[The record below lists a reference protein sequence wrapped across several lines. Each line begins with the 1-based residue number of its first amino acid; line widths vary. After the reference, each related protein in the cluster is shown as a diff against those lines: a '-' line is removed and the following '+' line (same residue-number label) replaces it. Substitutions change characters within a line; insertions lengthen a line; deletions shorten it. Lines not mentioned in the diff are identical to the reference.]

1 MSRAMSIARRM
12 ANLLHR
18 SRIDRDIDAELQTHI
33 ALRTEDN
40 LAAGM
45 SPEQARR
52 DALVRFGNRTAT
64 KERVTATD
72 AALLISTI
80 GSDTR
85 YALRQLIKNPGFA
98 LAAILSLALG
108 IAATVSVFSVI
119 YGVLLHPFPYADVD
133 RLANLSLSDPR
144 GNIFDAEF
152 TGQQFRELRNVHAF
166 EGIATWDSRH
176 LTVTGH
182 DVPENAIA
190 FFGIGETFSTLG
202 VPPLLGRNLGPS
214 DSPEGQEPLP
224 VVMLHYRFWQRHF
237 NGDPAVIGKTLELN
251 HRLYTIVGVTRP
263 HFTWGWGADVY
274 LPEEATQGGGVV
286 VRLRPGV
293 SLAAADAELQPLLE
307 RFAHDRPHSFPPKF
321 KVDIRSLTYETT
333 RNMGGTLYLLFAAV
347 AMLLAIGCSNV
358 SILLLARGTARR
370 HEFALR
376 SAVGASSLR
385 IVRQLLTESLLLAFT
400 GTALGVLM
408 AYQLLR
414 LLVAWMPQGMFPPDV
429 AIRINVPVLLFTAGV
444 ALLSS
449 VFFGLVPA
457 LQMAKPEIGQVMQS
471 STNRTAGSVHGRRLH
486 GTLVAAQ
493 IALTLVLLTAAGA
506 AVHSF
511 LHLLNVPLG
520 YDPHNVV
527 SVGIP
532 LQENTYT
539 TWEARVNYFEQ
550 LRASVATLPDVVS
563 ASIATNAT
571 PPHSGLEQRF
581 QLRDKPSSS
590 PEAQTAR
597 VHFVDPG
604 YFSTLQVPLLQGRTW
619 SVAEVA
625 RGASLVVV
633 NQTLARRYYP
643 NGDIVGHAIKLSTLQ
658 GASPNT
664 LTAPGAGD
672 WMQVIGVV
680 GDSLNDGLDHPVRPA
695 IFAPYST
702 LVWMGTQILI
712 RTRVTPEPI
721 LHSIRKQLAMVSP
734 DQQTY
739 GIIADLETWIRNE
752 PEWAR
757 GRLISALFAG
767 FSIVALFL
775 SGVGLYSVLSY
786 SVAQRTNEFG
796 IRMALGATRRH
807 VLRVAMASAGVSVG
821 TGIDVGLALS
831 LGLNHVVSAWV
842 GITTN
847 HPLIVLS
854 VSLLLLVVAGLA
866 CLVPARKA
874 LSIDPIAALRSE

>member
-1 MSRAMSIARRM
+1 MSVFRRI
-12 ANLLHR
+12 ANLLRR
-18 SRIDRDIDAELQTHI
+18 SHIDREIDAELHAHI

-45 SPEQARR
+45 SPDEAWR
-52 DALVRFGNRTAT
+52 DAVVHFGNRTVT
-64 KERVTATD
+64 KERVTAAD
-72 AALLISTI
+72 AALLISSI
-80 GSDTR
+80 GADIR

-108 IAATVSVFSVI
+108 IGATVSVFSVI
-119 YGVLLHPFPYADVD
+119 YGVLLHPFPYANIG
-133 RLANLSLSDPR
+133 RLANLSISDPR
-144 GNIFDAEF
+144 GEIFDAGF
-152 TGQQFRELRNVHAF
+152 TGQQFRELRNVHGF
-166 EGIATWDSRH
+166 EGIATWNSRH

-190 FFGIGETFSTLG
+190 FFGIGETFVTLG

-237 NGDPAVIGKTLELN
+237 NGNPEVIGKTLELN

-307 RFAHDRPHSFPPKF
+307 RFAHERPHSFPPTF
-321 KVDIRSLTYETT
+321 RVDIRPLTYEVTH
-333 RNMGGTLYLLFAAV
+333 NMGGTLYLLFAAV

-358 SILLLARGTARR
+358 SILLLARSTARR

-376 SAVGASSLR
+376 SAVGASSWR

-400 GTALGVLM
+400 GTGLGILM
-408 AYQLLR
+408 AYQLVR
-414 LLVAWMPQGMFPPDV
+414 LLVEWMPQGMFPPDV
-429 AIRINVPVLLFTAGV
+429 AIRINVPVLLFTAGL
-444 ALLSS
+444 ALLST
-449 VFFGLVPA
+449 VLFGLVPA
-457 LQMAKPEIGQVMQS
+457 LQMAKPEIGPVMQS
-471 STNRTAGSVHGRRLH
+471 STNRTAGSVHGRRLYS
-486 GTLVAAQ
+486 TLIAAQ

-506 AVHSF
+506 AVHAF
-511 LHLLNVPLG
+511 LHLLSVPLG
-520 YDPHNVV
+520 YDPHYVV
-527 SVGIP
+527 SAGIP

-539 TWEARVNYFEQ
+539 AWEVRANYFEQ
-550 LRASVATLPDVVS
+550 LRASVATLPDVVA
-563 ASIATNAT
+563 ASIAHNAT
-571 PPHSGLEQRF
+571 PPHSGSEQRF

-597 VHFVDPG
+597 IHFVDSG

-619 SVAEVA
+619 SAAEVA
-625 RGASLVVV
+625 RGASLAVV

-643 NGDIVGHAIKLSTLQ
+643 NGDIVGHVIKVSALQ
-658 GASPNT
+658 ASPPDW
-664 LTAPGAGD
+664 LTAPGADD

-702 LVWMGTQILI
+702 LLPTGTQILI
-712 RTRVTPEPI
+712 RTRVPPEPV
-721 LHSIRKQLAMVSP
+721 LHSIRKQLAKVSP

-739 GIIADLETWIRNE
+739 GVIGDLEKWIRDE

-796 IRMALGATRRH
+796 IRMALGATRPH
-807 VLRVAMASAGVSVG
+807 VLRIATTSAAVSVG
-821 TGIDVGLALS
+821 TGIVVGLALS
-831 LGLNHVVSAWV
+831 LCLNHVISAWV

-847 HPLIVLS
+847 RPLIVLS

-866 CLVPARKA
+866 SLVPARKA
-874 LSIDPIAALRSE
+874 LAIDPIAALRSE